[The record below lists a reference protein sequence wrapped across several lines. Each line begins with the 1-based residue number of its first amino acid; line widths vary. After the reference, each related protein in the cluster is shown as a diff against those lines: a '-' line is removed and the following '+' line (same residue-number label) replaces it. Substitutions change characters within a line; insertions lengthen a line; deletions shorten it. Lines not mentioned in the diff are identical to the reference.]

1 MSVDR
6 RAPPGA
12 VLGAVLIF
20 IGLAFLAVR
29 YLDVFQ
35 GAEVWP
41 LFIIGPG
48 VALLV
53 LGLFLPN
60 LGMLV
65 GGSVVSTVGLVLAW
79 QNMTGRWES
88 WAYAWALVGPTAS
101 GVGSFVG
108 GLRTGNP
115 RLRDAGMWQIAVGL
129 ALFAGFYLF
138 FEQMIG
144 LSGDPLPLPEWVMPA
159 ALIGIGVLIL
169 LRGFLGQ
176 RDPEGPQ
183 DPVGPREPDTST

>member
-1 MSVDR
+1 VSVDR
-6 RAPPGA
+6 HAPPGA

-29 YLDVFQ
+29 YLDIFQ
-35 GAEVWP
+35 GADVWP
-41 LFIIGPG
+41 LLIIGPG
-48 VALLV
+48 VALLA

-101 GVGSFVG
+101 GVGSFLG

-138 FEQMIG
+138 FEQVIG

-159 ALIGIGVLIL
+159 GLIGIGVLIL
-169 LRGFLGQ
+169 LRGVLGP
-176 RDPEGPQ
+176 RDSVGPQ

>member
-1 MSVDR
+1 VSVDR
-6 RAPPGA
+6 QAPPGA
-12 VLGAVLIF
+12 VLGAILIF

-29 YLDVFQ
+29 YLDVFA
-35 GAEVWP
+35 GADVWP

-101 GVGSFVG
+101 GVGSFLG

-138 FEQMIG
+138 FEQVIG
-144 LSGDPLPLPEWVMPA
+144 LSGDPLPLPEWIMPTV
-159 ALIGIGVLIL
+159 LIGIGVLIL
-169 LRGFLGQ
+169 LRGFF
-176 RDPEGPQ
+176 
-183 DPVGPREPDTST
+183 GPRDADKPPDADQPPVADQPT

>member
-1 MSVDR
+1 VSVDR
-6 RAPPGA
+6 QAPPGA
-12 VLGAVLIF
+12 VLGAILIF

-29 YLDVFQ
+29 YLDAFQ
-35 GAEVWP
+35 GADVWP

-101 GVGSFVG
+101 GVGSFLG

-138 FEQMIG
+138 FEQVIG

-159 ALIGIGVLIL
+159 VLIGIGVLVL
-169 LRGFLGQ
+169 LRGFFGP
-176 RDPEGPQ
+176 RDPEGP
-183 DPVGPREPDTST
+183 PEPREAREPDTSK

>member
-1 MSVDR
+1 VSVDR
-6 RAPPGA
+6 QAPPGA
-12 VLGAVLIF
+12 VLGAILIF

-29 YLDVFQ
+29 YLDAFQ
-35 GAEVWP
+35 GADVWP

-79 QNMTGRWES
+79 QNMTGRWET

-101 GVGSFVG
+101 GVGSFLG

-138 FEQMIG
+138 FEQVIG

-159 ALIGIGVLIL
+159 VLIGIGVLVL
-169 LRGFLGQ
+169 FRGFFGP
-176 RDPEGPQ
+176 RDQEGP
-183 DPVGPREPDTST
+183 PEPPEAREPDTSK

>member
-6 RAPPGA
+6 QAPPGA
-12 VLGAVLIF
+12 VLGAILIF

-35 GAEVWP
+35 GTDVWP

-60 LGMLV
+60 RGMLV

-79 QNMTGRWES
+79 QNVTGRWES

-101 GVGSFVG
+101 GVGSLLG

-138 FEQMIG
+138 FEQVIG
-144 LSGDPLPLPEWVMPA
+144 LSGDPLPLPEWVMPSV
-159 ALIGIGVLIL
+159 LIGIGVLIL
-169 LRGFLGQ
+169 VRGFF
-176 RDPEGPQ
+176 
-183 DPVGPREPDTST
+183 GPREPVVPQEPHTSK

>member
-6 RAPPGA
+6 QAPPGA

-29 YLDVFQ
+29 YLDFFQ
-35 GAEVWP
+35 GADVWP

-101 GVGSFVG
+101 GVGSFLG

-138 FEQMIG
+138 FEQVIG

-169 LRGFLGQ
+169 LRGFLGP
-176 RDPEGPQ
+176 RDREGPQ
-183 DPVGPREPDTST
+183 DPAGRREPDRST

>member
-1 MSVDR
+1 VSVDR
-6 RAPPGA
+6 QAPPGA
-12 VLGAVLIF
+12 VLGAILIF

-29 YLDVFQ
+29 YLDAFQ
-35 GAEVWP
+35 GADVWP

-101 GVGSFVG
+101 GVGSFLG

-138 FEQMIG
+138 FEQVIG

-159 ALIGIGVLIL
+159 VLIGIGVLVL
-169 LRGFLGQ
+169 LRGFFGP
-176 RDPEGPQ
+176 RDPERP
-183 DPVGPREPDTST
+183 PEPPEARELDTSK

>member
-1 MSVDR
+1 VSVDR
-6 RAPPGA
+6 QAPPGA
-12 VLGAVLIF
+12 VLGAILIF

-29 YLDVFQ
+29 YLDVFE
-35 GAEVWP
+35 GADVWP

-65 GGSVVSTVGLVLAW
+65 GGSVVTTVGLVLAW

-101 GVGSFVG
+101 GVGSLLG

-138 FEQMIG
+138 FEQVIG
-144 LSGDPLPLPEWVMPA
+144 LSGDPLPLPEWVMPS

-169 LRGFLGQ
+169 LRGFF
-176 RDPEGPQ
+176 
-183 DPVGPREPDTST
+183 GPRDADQPPDADQPT

>member
-1 MSVDR
+1 VSVDR
-6 RAPPGA
+6 QAPPGA

-35 GAEVWP
+35 GADVWP

-101 GVGSFVG
+101 GVGSFLG

-138 FEQMIG
+138 FEQVIG

-169 LRGFLGQ
+169 LRGVLGP
-176 RDPEGPQ
+176 RDLEGPH
-183 DPVGPREPDTST
+183 DPVAPREPDTST

>member
-1 MSVDR
+1 VSVDR
-6 RAPPGA
+6 QAPPGA
-12 VLGAVLIF
+12 VLGAILIF

-35 GAEVWP
+35 GADVWP

-101 GVGSFVG
+101 GVGSFLG

-138 FEQMIG
+138 FEQVIG

-159 ALIGIGVLIL
+159 VLIGIGVLVL
-169 LRGFLGQ
+169 LRGFFGP
-176 RDPEGPQ
+176 RDPERP
-183 DPVGPREPDTST
+183 PEPPEARELDTSK